1 MSRSSPEPSS
11 DHNRALGAQ
20 GEDQAAGW
28 YQARGYEIL
37 ARNWRVR
44 EGELDLVA
52 RLGRLVVFCE
62 VKTRTSVAFGAPVE
76 AVTRAKQLRLRR
88 LAAVWLREA
97 GCRAGQLR
105 FDVASVMGDEVEVIE
120 AAF

>member
-11 DHNRALGAQ
+11 DHNRVLGAR

-28 YQARGYEIL
+28 YEARGYTIV

-44 EGELDLVA
+44 EGELDLIA
-52 RLGRLVVFCE
+52 RRGSLVVFCE

-76 AVTRAKQLRLRR
+76 AVTRVKQARLRR
-88 LAAVWLREA
+88 LAAAWLREA
-97 GCRAGQLR
+97 GARAGQLR
-105 FDVASVMGDEVEVIE
+105 FDVASVMGDDVDVIE